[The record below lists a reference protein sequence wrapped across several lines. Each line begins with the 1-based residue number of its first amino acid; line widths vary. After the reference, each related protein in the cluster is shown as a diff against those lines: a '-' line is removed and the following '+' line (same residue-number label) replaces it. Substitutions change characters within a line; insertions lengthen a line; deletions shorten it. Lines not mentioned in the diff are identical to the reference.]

1 MINLNAWF
9 QKHDLCAE
17 NILYI
22 YRKDRKTVIQR
33 TDGVYTT
40 KAKFLYLSYHS
51 AAFCLTIFYF
61 YFHFITRLT
70 QLLTIV
76 KVLEF
81 KATKL
86 YY

>member
-1 MINLNAWF
+1 MESAAGRYTFVWKKAVTKF
-9 QKHDLCAE
+9 QNRLAE
-17 NILYI
+17 QYYYTNY
-22 YRKDRKTVIQR
+22 
-33 TDGVYTT
+33 VYTT

-51 AAFCLTIFYF
+51 AAFCLIIFYF